1 MTNITRREALT
12 GLVGAGIAGLTAAN
26 TTFAQPAAAQEA
38 LPPAFAGKHAPMPL
52 PFNPAK
58 LTGISEKLITSHH
71 DNNYAGAVKA
81 LNLVENHLAAMMK
94 DKDIPAYLYGDLK
107 REELIRTGSVVMHE
121 KYFANLGGN
130 GKADGT
136 ARKHIEQNW
145 GSYDAWDAEFRRI
158 ANALSGGSGWTV
170 LAFNNHTRELHNYWM
185 ADHSTSP
192 AFTTPIL
199 VLDMYEH
206 AYQMDYGAAA
216 AKYIDAFMTNVNWDE
231 VNKRVESLAR
241 M

>member
-1 MTNITRREALT
+1 MTTITRREALT
-12 GLVGAGIAGLTAAN
+12 GIMGAGLASVAATN
-26 TTFAQPAAAQEA
+26 VEFAQPAQTA
-38 LPPAFAGKHAPMPL
+38 LPPAFAGKHAPVPL

-58 LTGISEKLITSHH
+58 LTGLSEKLITSHH

-81 LNLVENHLAAMMK
+81 LNLVENHLAEAVK
-94 DKDIPAYLYGDLK
+94 NNDIPAYIYGELK

-121 KYFANLGGN
+121 KYFMNLGGD
-130 GKADGT
+130 GKASGT
-136 ARKHIEQNW
+136 ARKMIEQNW
-145 GSYDAWDAEFRRI
+145 GSYDAWDMEFRRI

-170 LAFNNHTRELHNYWM
+170 LAYNNHTKELHNYWM
-185 ADHSTSP
+185 ADHSTSA
-192 AFTTPIL
+192 AFSTPIL

-231 VNKRVESLAR
+231 VNKRSESLKL
-241 M
+241 

>member
-12 GLVGAGIAGLTAAN
+12 GIIGAGLATVGASNA
-26 TTFAQPAAAQEA
+26 TFGQPAQTS
-38 LPPAFAGKHAPMPL
+38 LPPAYAGKHTPMPL

-58 LTGISEKLITSHH
+58 LNGISEKLIRSHH

-81 LNLVENHLAAMMK
+81 LNLVENHLAEMMK
-94 DKDIPAYLYGDLK
+94 QSDIPAYLYGDLK
-107 REELIRTGSVVMHE
+107 REELMRTGSVVMHE
-121 KYFANLGGN
+121 KYFVNLGGD
-130 GKADGT
+130 GKASGT
-136 ARKHIEQNW
+136 ARKVIEQNW
-145 GSYDAWDAEFRRI
+145 GTLDAWEAEFRRI

-170 LAFNNHTRELHNYWM
+170 LAYNNHTKELHNYWM

-206 AYQMDYGAAA
+206 AYHMDYGAAA

-231 VNKRVESLAR
+231 VNKRAESLKI
-241 M
+241 